1 MKEHRNCAVRAK
13 EKNWEEKVKKK
24 CCIKKMHYLD
34 LVVLLLPSCSEGR
47 AYPLQ
52 LPTISFA
59 LANLYSIDFFFQKR
73 NNFTD

>member
-24 CCIKKMHYLD
+24 CCIKNALFGFSCTA
-34 LVVLLLPSCSEGR
+34 SCSKGR

-52 LPTISFA
+52 IPAISLAF
-59 LANLYSIDFFFQKR
+59 ANLYSTNFFFQKR
-73 NNFTD
+73 NNFID